1 MGIVKPGN
9 YGILGKKRIF
19 FRGYANDSSSHSWPE
34 NSKFFLT
41 VQEKIFKGNISR
53 YRG

>member
-19 FRGYANDSSSHSWPE
+19 FRGYARLENDHRTFPPVICASTSAPIRQFRQ
-34 NSKFFLT
+34 K
-41 VQEKIFKGNISR
+41 QPA
-53 YRG
+53 